1 MLTCLRVRNFAII
14 DELEV
19 ELAPGLNVV
28 TGETGAGKSILV
40 DALELVLGAKARPNL
55 VRSGEAQAEVEA
67 LFDIGTGR
75 DVEDR
80 LASLGLDVQGD
91 APNTEIIV
99 RRVVSA
105 TGRTRGYIN
114 GQLATAAQLKA
125 TAKGLADISSQ
136 HEHHSLTD
144 ARRHLDYLDAFG
156 GLETLRE
163 NVRVAHRKLVDA
175 DREEQAVREQSKHR
189 TEREDLLR
197 FQIQEIDTLAPR
209 PDEMQRLEEEQTR
222 LRHAVHLAQAA
233 GEAETLLYNEDDAV
247 GAVLGRV
254 AVRIEEAAS
263 LDPTLAELA
272 RQLESARTQVE
283 DAAQQL
289 GAYARRVSLD
299 PERLNEVEH
308 RLNEL
313 HRLTRKYGG
322 SLETVLAHREAAGE
336 ELTRL
341 EDSEHHL
348 ERLER
353 ARAEAFTVAKEAA
366 RSLRAKRER
375 TAKRLGKAISRELAT
390 LGMGD
395 AKVQVDVS
403 PLDGTGGELDVDGA
417 RLGPTGIDRA
427 EFLIAPNRGE
437 EAKPLRLIASGGEL
451 SRALLAVKRVLAGL
465 RPAGLYVFDEVD
477 SGVGGA
483 VAEVIGHKLRD
494 VAKHHQVLCITHLPQ
509 IAAFA
514 DQHFLVSKAVSEGRT
529 RSQVE
534 PLGHADRLEEMAR
547 MLGGIE
553 VTQRTRD
560 AAAEML
566 DRSRAATAP

>member
-19 ELAPGLNVV
+19 ELASGLNVV

-67 LFDIGTGR
+67 LFDIGTNR
-75 DVEDR
+75 DVRDR
-80 LASLGLDVQGD
+80 LASLGIDVQGAGAD
-91 APNTEIIV
+91 GEGPESAGADGEGPQGEIIV

-156 GLETLRE
+156 GLETLRDD
-163 NVRVAHRKLVDA
+163 VRNAHRRLVDA
-175 DREEQAVREQSKHR
+175 DRAEQEVREQSRHR

-197 FQIQEIDTLAPR
+197 FQIQEIDTLAPQS
-209 PDEMQRLEEEQTR
+209 DEMQRLEEEQAR
-222 LRHAVHLAQAA
+222 LRHAVRLAQAA

-254 AVRIEEAAS
+254 AVRIEEAAA

-283 DAAQQL
+283 DAAQEL

-322 SLETVLAHREAAGE
+322 SLETVLAHRKAAGE
-336 ELTRL
+336 ELARL

-348 ERLER
+348 ERLQRER
-353 ARAEAFTVAKEAA
+353 TEAFTVAREVA

-375 TAKRLGKAISRELAT
+375 TAARLGKAISRELAT
-390 LGMGD
+390 LAWAMPRCRWTCPRSTVPGENSTWTELASDQPVSTAPSFSSRLTG
-395 AKVQVDVS
+395 AK
-403 PLDGTGGELDVDGA
+403 
-417 RLGPTGIDRA
+417 
-427 EFLIAPNRGE
+427 
-437 EAKPLRLIASGGEL
+437 K
-451 SRALLAVKRVLAGL
+451 
-465 RPAGLYVFDEVD
+465 
-477 SGVGGA
+477 
-483 VAEVIGHKLRD
+483 
-494 VAKHHQVLCITHLPQ
+494 
-509 IAAFA
+509 
-514 DQHFLVSKAVSEGRT
+514 
-529 RSQVE
+529 
-534 PLGHADRLEEMAR
+534 
-547 MLGGIE
+547 
-553 VTQRTRD
+553 
-560 AAAEML
+560 
-566 DRSRAATAP
+566 RSRYG